1 VHETLNSVT
10 LVYVIPLELLLL
22 AKR

>member
-1 VHETLNSVT
+1 MYETLNSVA
-10 LVYVIPLELLLL
+10 LVYVIPLELLLS